1 MGKRKKYDKAL
12 RKIADLL
19 WEMAGPGGRDDYE
32 AVYEEIAEII
42 DRTDRTLWDK
52 P

>member
-1 MGKRKKYDKAL
+1 MGKYKKAL
-12 RKIADLL
+12 KEIADII
-19 WEMAGPGGRDDYE
+19 WEGDPNEME
-32 AVYEEIAEII
+32 LESIARVI